1 MIDVLLKNALYEA
14 LGIQTLDKVNRLARK
29 RQIIIEDLRDT
40 KTDSEKIYLLD

>member
-29 RQIIIEDLRDT
+29 R
-40 KTDSEKIYLLD
+40 